1 MTSKLKKVI
10 KKVDPLLGGDVI
22 LDKLG
27 LPSVFGDEFGMV
39 QDPEKMQAG
48 STVEAP
54 ASAPSAVGDD
64 VMAARDSERRR
75 QLAAAG
81 MAGTNLTGPSGLR
94 SRANTQTKSLLGS

>member
-54 ASAPSAVGDD
+54 ASAPTPVSDD
-64 VMAARDSERRR
+64 ALAARDAERRR